1 MLVKIVD
8 MDNARGIKLPEDIM
22 TRCGF
27 TDEAR
32 LTMKNGGLFVEP
44 VRPVR
49 QGWAEAAR
57 ELAASGEAP
66 LLADAPTQW
75 DATEWEW

>member
-8 MDNARGIKLPEDIM
+8 LENARGIKLPEDLAA
-22 TRCGF
+22 RCGF
-27 TDEAR
+27 ADEAR
-32 LTMKNGGLFVEP
+32 LTLKDGGLFVEP
-44 VRPVR
+44 VLPVR

-57 ELAASGEAP
+57 ELAASGDPP

-75 DATEWEW
+75 DETEWEW